1 MCSQYFMGL
10 RLAPTQQ
17 QRVVFLEIIADIFQ
31 IRPRQCICLPTCS
44 YDNVILTL
52 FHQHVDFMFPPFAPD
67 WRELCDWE
75 RVGLLWSCWDL
86 CQFTPFRQLCSVNR
100 LRGAVLGGWAKVS
113 VPQGEG
119 QPCGPRRSPSLSPW
133 QQLNSHFLSLG
144 NLFRADTSRGCEHQ
158 GVIILNCQRLNQTLW
173 MAGEAEPFQNSPL
186 GRQ

>member
-1 MCSQYFMGL
+1 MPEISGSFAIKQYPTYYGKYKEL
-10 RLAPTQQ
+10 RKAHSKSSINASL
-17 QRVVFLEIIADIFQ
+17 
-31 IRPRQCICLPTCS
+31 
-44 YDNVILTL
+44 YMVIPILL
-52 FHQHVDFMFPPFAPD
+52 VLYYC

-158 GVIILNCQRLNQTLW
+158 EVIILNCQRLNQTLW